1 MTLSAAR
8 LCLVLALSATVQTD
22 TVSVV
27 NAIRRADYEGDRAAL
42 LRLETDLAARRV
54 APADAARVHYWRG
67 FARWRR
73 AINAFNDAPDPVE
86 IRADLEAAT
95 RQFEAAIA
103 RDPGFIDATAA
114 LISTIGYRM
123 FLGRDDPQA
132 IQALADQYR
141 PMAAAAMKAAP
152 DHPRLLWVLG
162 PSRWSAATRG
172 PAADAPAQQD
182 ATIASYERALA
193 TLRSRSPAQAGPLD
207 PDWGEPELLMSLAW
221 SHLNKTE
228 PDPVRAEKYARDALA
243 LVPHWHYV
251 RDILLPQV
259 LAAKGRR

>member
-8 LCLVLALSATVQTD
+8 LCLVLAFSAAVQTD
-22 TVSVV
+22 TLSIVT
-27 NAIRRADYEGDRAAL
+27 AIRRADYEGDRAAL
-42 LRLETDLAARRV
+42 HRLEAELAARP
-54 APADAARVHYWRG
+54 ATPADAARVHYWRG

-86 IRADLEAAT
+86 IRADLQAAT
-95 RQFEAAIA
+95 REFEAAVA
-103 RDPGFIDATAA
+103 RDPGFIEATAA

-132 IQALADQYR
+132 IQALANQYR

-162 PSRWSAATRG
+162 PSRWAAAMRG
-172 PAADAPAQQD
+172 PAAELRAQQD

-193 TLRSRSPAQAGPLD
+193 AIRSRATAAGPLD

-221 SHLNKTE
+221 SHLNKTV

-243 LVPHWHYV
+243 LVPYWHYV